1 MPENTHEFSRHADV
15 VAALAD
21 PALAPLP
28 PVVGR
33 PDEPIA
39 PGTAAWLRANV
50 ARFASGPTHARR
62 RAIVEADLARID
74 VGLLRQAVRVSTSSG
89 GDVRLIA
96 VGVLADALGLAD
108 GPAAAQDVVVVAGVY
123 FGGESAAAD
132 AAVARLADA
141 FIAVDPD
148 ADLETVANRIGLLV
162 QACDSTASL
171 VACARKQPPP
181 HDDVDA
187 LLTST
192 LRNDSPI
199 HTMRRVALGGTR
211 VAETDIAAGDL
222 VTLDIA
228 TASADPD
235 AAASPELAF
244 GAEPRRCPGSRHAFE
259 LAAGILEADK

>member
-1 MPENTHEFSRHADV
+1 MPENTHAFSRHADV

-21 PALAPLP
+21 PALVPLP
-28 PVVGR
+28 PVVFR

-50 ARFASGPTHARR
+50 ARFASGRTHARR

-74 VGLLRQAVRVSTSSG
+74 VGVLRQATRASSG
-89 GDVRLIA
+89 GDARLVT
-96 VGVLADALGLAD
+96 VGVLAEALGLAD
-108 GPAAAQDVVVVAGVY
+108 GQAAAHDVVAVAGVY

-132 AAVARLADA
+132 AAVARLTDA
-141 FIAVDPD
+141 FIAADPD

-171 VACARKQPPP
+171 VACARKRPSP

-192 LRNDSPI
+192 LRDDPPI
-199 HTMRRVALGGTR
+199 RTMRRVALGVTR

-228 TASADPD
+228 AASVDPD
-235 AAASPELAF
+235 AAASPALAF

-259 LAAGILEADK
+259 LAAGILEGDK

>member
-1 MPENTHEFSRHADV
+1 MPENTHEFGRYADV

-21 PALAPLP
+21 PALVPLP
-28 PVVGR
+28 PVVAR

-50 ARFASGPTHARR
+50 ARFASGPTRARR

-74 VGLLRQAVRVSTSSG
+74 VAALRQAVRVSSG
-89 GDVRLIA
+89 GDVRLIV
-96 VGVLADALGLAD
+96 VGVLAEALGLAD
-108 GPAAAQDVVVVAGVY
+108 GQAAAQDVLVVAGVY

-132 AAVARLADA
+132 AAVARLVDA

-171 VACARKQPPP
+171 VACAREQQPWP

-187 LLTST
+187 LLNST
-192 LRNDSPI
+192 LRNDPPI
-199 HTMRRVALGGTR
+199 RTMRRVATGGTR

-228 TASADPD
+228 AASVDPD
-235 AAASPELAF
+235 AAGSPALAF

-259 LAAGILEADK
+259 LAAGILEGDK